1 MKSQQEIIMY
11 LCVGILLVVL
21 WIAYVQHQQ
30 NQAVRNG
37 LKRLDGMRDLAGS
50 VSKSLSDARRAERI
64 MSHL

>member
-1 MKSQQEIIMY
+1 MY

-30 NQAVRNG
+30 NQAVKDA
-37 LKRLDGMRDLAGS
+37 LKKVDGMRDLAGS
-50 VSKSLSDARRAERI
+50 VSKSLSDARHVERI